1 VFVMRKSAL
10 RAQCGPVDNAAWGA
24 NALAAGV
31 TALELS
37 A

>member
-1 VFVMRKSAL
+1 MQISSL
-10 RAQCGPVDNAAWGA
+10 RAQCGPVDNAACGTSV
-24 NALAAGV
+24 LAAVV